1 MNHQQIYNASTET
14 LTNRLTYLPITSIKT
29 NRFVAYERK
38 IITVELAYRQ
48 ASQMDVLITA
58 INADSMDDNVCY
70 GGFGDFI
77 IDEPSEYERLNTT
90 WSL

>member
-1 MNHQQIYNASTET
+1 MTPQQIYDASVPE
-14 LTNRLTYLPITSIKT
+14 LKDRLTYLPITSVKT
-29 NRFVAYERK
+29 NRFVSNERK
-38 IITVELAYRQ
+38 RITVELAYRQ
-48 ASQMDVLITA
+48 ASQMDVLITS
-58 INADSMDDNVCY
+58 INADRMDDNVCY